1 MNSIQ
6 DEGVIK
12 ERLQKLTEKMK
23 QLHYN
28 NHMIGLAEKRINELQ
43 RRGVYCV
50 EKFVQKLLNRANNR
64 EDYLDILMEGRF
76 AIILAR
82 NKFSEIHIEY
92 CEEGPDIK
100 ANWNKNTVY
109 FELTRKRPN
118 EEDEKIQ
125 SAAAFVSRESTENII
140 SKIQNKIP
148 QLQSG
153 EINVVVI
160 WSDTIRWTHHELEEA
175 FEYIKKEI
183 NDDPK
188 KCKDLS
194 GVLLTKGGGF
204 DIATRKQFYLF
215 QNDKASKPLDLGLAK
230 KLKSLHEQNLKKLQ
244 RKWEE
249 IAAAIKRLKD

>member
-1 MNSIQ
+1 MKEVDN
-6 DEGVIK
+6 DHVIK
-12 ERLQKLTEKMK
+12 
-23 QLHYN
+23 
-28 NHMIGLAEKRINELQ
+28 LAKERINELQ
-43 RRGVYCV
+43 QRRICGVD
-50 EKFVQKLLNRANNR
+50 KFLQKLFDSAHNK
-64 EDYLDILMEGRF
+64 EDYFDILMEGRF

-92 CEEGPDIK
+92 CKAGPDLK
-100 ANWNKNTVY
+100 ANYNDNTVY
-109 FELTRKRPN
+109 FEITRKRPN